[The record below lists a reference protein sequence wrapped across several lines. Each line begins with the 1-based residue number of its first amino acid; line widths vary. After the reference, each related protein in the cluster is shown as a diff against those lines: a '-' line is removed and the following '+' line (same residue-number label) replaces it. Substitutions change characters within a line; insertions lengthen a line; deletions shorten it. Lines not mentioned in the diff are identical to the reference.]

1 MVKHRGKERQD
12 TYDICVFKMESCLC
26 QRRFMGGKKRTT
38 HEYTLQLKQ
47 IFMYIVTIPTSF
59 SYRYRVLKRRTQL
72 LRQKEQPG

>member
-1 MVKHRGKERQD
+1 MAADHVKVKQAIYLRKE
-12 TYDICVFKMESCLC
+12 IILMPEVVN
-26 QRRFMGGKKRTT
+26 GKKRTT

-59 SYRYRVLKRRTQL
+59 SCNYRVLKRRTQL